1 MYKWNYIF
9 LGANF
14 SPVISGPPPK
24 PAPPS
29 FPNSPIAAGISPVK
43 VPSVSATTVVP
54 SVVQSVQSMNA
65 SAIGTIYIC
74 SLYICIIYSLFFKYL
89 FRLLLSIIDI
99 FKSEYRLICQ

>member
-1 MYKWNYIF
+1 MFYFLILALILYIIFLLKIFDNFFFKWNYIF

-29 FPNSPIAAGISPVK
+29 FPNSPVAAGISPVK

-54 SVVQSVQSMNA
+54 SVQSVQSMNA
-65 SAIGTIYIC
+65 SAIGKTTYV
-74 SLYICIIYSLFFKYL
+74 FFIL
-89 FRLLLSIIDI
+89 
-99 FKSEYRLICQ
+99 